1 MSPQTSIP
9 RPCGSSGEHVST
21 GSSSNGSA
29 ADTVEMELENEFMGP
44 CIPEEE
50 PERKE
55 VARRTGGGRPSISIT
70 VGGARPSI
78 SFTVLCPNPLDLSQS
93 SESEDVSLLC
103 TSRKSV
109 KIKNF
114 SEEVRAGRDVDRFL
128 SQAAVLLDLPSR
140 SLESTLCHMLESV
153 LEDNPCAEP
162 REARCSL
169 LKRALFTDMAQAS
182 LHGTVHL
189 LSETIQAVTVN
200 PSGLHY
206 QQSWL
211 CVLCTETTLQHRE
224 VCIARL
230 ERAQNWGE
238 NCCEVRFVILV
249 LAPPK
254 SKSTKTATEVGR
266 TFATI
271 FVDIGFRQQLIEA
284 RSPEEFKHALLL
296 RRHDLTAQHEEGDSR
311 IPTPVLERPKATL
324 QPNQPDGSPSF
335 QEQEDSSK
343 SSTERSIVC
352 TIPGMGIWEDIRR
365 RLPYYSSDFTDGI
378 LRNRCIGKY
387 IIAMIFL
394 YFACLLPSIAF
405 GSLNDI
411 NTRGAIDV
419 QKTLVAQS
427 MGGVLFAVLS
437 GQPLIVLLTTAPL
450 ALYIYAIRTIC
461 DEFEL
466 DFHAYYACIGLWNS
480 FFLTLYALLHMSTRL
495 HLSKRSIEEIFALFI
510 SIAFVV
516 DAIKDI
522 IKIFKQNYLPGE
534 PGGCG
539 SAGNNTS
546 DDGWEGAAGVDSG
559 GPKGSRDVA
568 LLALLLM
575 LGTVWLGSTLYQF
588 RKRPYLHLQARE
600 ILSDCAMPL
609 SVIAFSFLGSYVF
622 RDIDLTG
629 LKFSY
634 TPSESYFAL
643 APLNLLTVG
652 SICSAMGIG
661 FLLSI
666 LFFMEHT
673 MAASLTNAPHNRL
686 KKGTSYHWD
695 LLLVAVLNAT
705 FSLFGLPWMHAAF
718 PHSPLHVRALATV
731 EERVEDGHVDET
743 IVCVRETRVPVLLAH
758 MLLGLS
764 LFFLLPL
771 PLQWIPRPVLDGIF
785 LYIALTSLD
794 GNQLFQR
801 LALLFTEQT
810 AYPPT
815 HYVRRVPQRKIHY
828 FTGLQLLQLAVLCGV
843 GFSPIPYM
851 KMVFPVIMLAA
862 LPVRFF
868 AVPKIIESRYLDVM
882 DEEL

>member
-1 MSPQTSIP
+1 Q
-9 RPCGSSGEHVST
+9 
-21 GSSSNGSA
+21 
-29 ADTVEMELENEFMGP
+29 
-44 CIPEEE
+44 
-50 PERKE
+50 
-55 VARRTGGGRPSISIT
+55 
-70 VGGARPSI
+70 
-78 SFTVLCPNPLDLSQS
+78 
-93 SESEDVSLLC
+93 
-103 TSRKSV
+103 SV

-169 LKRALFTDMAQAS
+169 LKTDCINK
-182 LHGTVHL
+182 VHL

-296 RRHDLTAQHEEGDSR
+296 RRHDLTAQHEE
-311 IPTPVLERPKATL
+311 
-324 QPNQPDGSPSF
+324 
-335 QEQEDSSK
+335 QEDSSK
-343 SSTERSIVC
+343 SSVSIQHPHEQVFGAVVW
-352 TIPGMGIWEDIRR
+352 PLMGIWEDIRR

-622 RDIDLTG
+622 RDIDRMVTG

-743 IVCVRETRVPVLLAH
+743 QGNSLKTRVPVLLAH